1 MSGSDGVPIPYNCLY
16 RRVLWVVCRDLL
28 MIALRLRYRFKA
40 LHRDRVPRHG
50 SLLIVCN
57 HESFLDPILVGI
69 GARHRRWSS
78 MARATL
84 FTHPVFGR
92 ILRGLNSIPVER
104 GSSDLKAMRAC
115 VDALKAGQ
123 ALLVFPEGTRTPDG
137 QLQQFATGTMLLI
150 KRARPTVIPV
160 AVGGTYEAWP
170 RGVSRPRRSGPMG
183 VNYGQPVDADV
194 LLAMSSDDA
203 MAYLKARVSE
213 LRDELDQALATP
225 AASAARA

>member
-1 MSGSDGVPIPYNCLY
+1 MSSSNGDPIAYNSPY
-16 RRVLWVVCRDLL
+16 RHVLWVVCRDGLL
-28 MIALRLRYRFKA
+28 LLLRLFYRFTG
-40 LHRDRVPRHG
+40 LHRERVPRTG
-50 SLLIVCN
+50 PLLIVCN

-137 QLQQFATGTMLLI
+137 ELQTFATGTMLLI
-150 KRARPTVIPV
+150 KRARPMVIPV

-170 RGVSRPRRSGPMG
+170 RGVSRPRRQGHVG
-183 VNYGQPVDADV
+183 VNYGQPVPADE
-194 LLAMSSDDA
+194 LLAMSGEDA
-203 MAYLKARVSE
+203 MAFIKARVSE
-213 LRDELDQALATP
+213 LRDELDQAMARRDS
-225 AASAARA
+225 SAGAG